1 MWVTHPQTKHL
12 SAGPS
17 SLCPVPGVPSSKT
30 LLLCRVWLHI
40 CFAFELTPKIFSG
53 HVKPLRTEESSLWE
67 LLLVWVFLSKCTGI
81 SKRNIPLLSG
91 KPSFDSYPCAYT
103 YSSPCQQ
110 VPGYRK
116 TAATLWPRSQSQLLA
131 IQWLKNAPVLE
142 GNKRFGN
149 YTAKWHSK
157 MPLFKYIYI
166 CVCVYFI
173 LTSSASAHRVPVI
186 MFNVVELISQLFRQR
201 EFS

>member
-12 SAGPS
+12 SAGSS

-53 HVKPLRTEESSLWE
+53 HVKPLRTEESSLWD
-67 LLLVWVFLSKCTGI
+67 LLRVWVSLSKCTGI
-81 SKRNIPLLSG
+81 SKRNTPLLSG
-91 KPSFDSYPCAYT
+91 KLSFDSYPCAYA

-116 TAATLWPRSQSQLLA
+116 TTATLWPRSQSQLLA
-131 IQWLKNAPVLE
+131 IQWLKNAPVLRKGTRGLE
-142 GNKRFGN
+142 IILQSGIQRC
-149 YTAKWHSK
+149 
-157 MPLFKYIYI
+157 LFSNIYI
-166 CVCVYFI
+166 CVCVYVI

-186 MFNVVELISQLFRQR
+186 MLNVVELISQLCRQR